1 MHQGTN
7 QGVHERGPH
16 HEEIHA
22 PQRHQILWL
31 VSHFAF
37 VISKLKLFLPF
48 SCPGVAVGDEPL
60 MIVMELATEGAL
72 KDYLKEHNRSMR
84 SKLYMV
90 MGAASGMN
98 HIHTKNVIHCDIA
111 ARNCLYSDHKVSSL
125 FPSLFCMHISFISAI
140 SR

>member
-1 MHQGTN
+1 MNEARIMRKFTHLNVIKFYGQ
-7 QGVHERGPH
+7 
-16 HEEIHA
+16 
-22 PQRHQILWL
+22 
-31 VSHFAF
+31 FAF
-37 VISKLKLFLPF
+37 CLSNFNLKISLPIF
-48 SCPGVAVGDEPL
+48 CPGVAVGDEPL

-111 ARNCLYSDHKVSSL
+111 ARNCLYSDHKVSS
-125 FPSLFCMHISFISAI
+125 SFFLP
-140 SR
+140 